1 VTSQPD
7 DPCPLERVDPSPEV
21 SACSDS
27 ECLLKFVELRSLL
40 GQSADG
46 QLYLTTSAIKTDD
59 LKGGKRSVSTLRHL
73 HTPQSEIVRRGLAI
87 NAEPV
92 WADDP
97 LGVIAVVASL
107 RAIKDASARREVC
120 VYAEPTTSAE
130 DRLGACPTHAG
141 LKRSTKGGPDDKSK
155 LQWAVLRGAVAN
167 CFTRFV
173 HVVSDLDVTN
183 GFQK

>member
-1 VTSQPD
+1 MTSQPD

-21 SACSDS
+21 SACSDVES
-27 ECLLKFVELRSLL
+27 LLKFVELRSLV
-40 GQSADG
+40 GQSEDG
-46 QLYLTTSAIKTDD
+46 QLYLTISAIRQDD
-59 LKGGKRSVSTLRHL
+59 LKGGKRSVSTLRRL

-87 NAEPV
+87 NAEPQ
-92 WADDP
+92 WAGDP
-97 LGVIAVVASL
+97 LAVIAVVASL

-130 DRLGACPTHAG
+130 DKLGACPTHAG
-141 LKRSTKGGPDDKSK
+141 LKRSTKTPDDTSK
-155 LQWAVLRGAVAN
+155 LHWAVLRGEVAR

-173 HVVSDLDVTN
+173 HIVSDLDVTK